1 MLDHGSI
8 SFGRF
13 PIETLSW
20 ERRSVFTHNRCQE
33 ELEKFNGLVAKKKAY
48 FEERYRRIRAMKAE
62 QNQQTELTLDYS
74 GDCSISSQSG
84 EEDAAAIQHEN
95 IRDGNSVHSSTEEAK
110 PGTSH
115 EQEISHSEPL
125 QERCL
130 CPDSTLPNHTLRIEV
145 LDSPKQ
151 TKNSD
156 DMLLVQPSEN
166 PSPLPHTDDLEEKS
180 HFRSDLDHKE
190 VMQKPQDKVLDLKPR
205 RVRQGTTLDTSK
217 SNSHQSQAIGKS
229 LDYKSIFY
237 VKDLASGRNIRGEP
251 RMNMVRSSKGVR
263 TTSKM
268 ASQTPI
274 RAPTCTVKSSTRPLL
289 AASSGPPIETHTILT
304 TPGLFTLVMERRA
317 SKRGSTEKL
326 TSGGSNMHASKPSHP
341 KDSSSAQ
348 VTMNKNVTT
357 NGLTKRRPE
366 VKRDIKEV
374 RSIPLAVDSR
384 SNSLKQTQALVAP
397 PKSRTQLATCVRV
410 ETQIQTTKGAKQKE
424 GNAKD
429 RQFQQVDAKI
439 APMVSRNLTATKKPL
454 ITPQTHSS
462 QGRKQSKVVDN
473 LSVDGRK
480 TRRSETPKW
489 R

>member
-1 MLDHGSI
+1 MANLFLQEIPASQMLDHGSI

-48 FEERYRRIRAMKAE
+48 FEERYRRIRARKAE

-84 EEDAAAIQHEN
+84 EEDAAAIQYEN
-95 IRDGNSVHSSTEEAK
+95 IRDGKDYSVHSSTEEAE
-110 PGTSH
+110 PGTTY

-130 CPDSTLPNHTLRIEV
+130 CPDSTLPNLTLRIEV

-156 DMLLVQPSEN
+156 DMLLVQPFET
-166 PSPLPHTDDLEEKS
+166 PSPLRHTDDLEEKS
-180 HFRSDLDHKE
+180 QFRSNLDHKE
-190 VMQKPQDKVLDLKPR
+190 AMQKPQDKVLDLKPR
-205 RVRQGTTLDTSK
+205 RVAQGTTLDTSK
-217 SNSHQSQAIGKS
+217 SNSHQSQSIVKS
-229 LDYKSIFY
+229 LDYKSISH
-237 VKDLASGRNIRGEP
+237 VKDLASGKNIRGETKV
-251 RMNMVRSSKGVR
+251 NVVQSSKGVR

-274 RAPTCTVKSSTRPLL
+274 KATTCTVKSSTRPTSV
-289 AASSGPPIETHTILT
+289 ASSRPHIETHTILT

-326 TSGGSNMHASKPSHP
+326 TSGGSNLHASKPIHP
-341 KDSSSAQ
+341 KDSSSSQ
-348 VTMNKNVTT
+348 VMMNKDVAT

-366 VKRDIKEV
+366 VKRDKKGV

-384 SNSLKQTQALVAP
+384 SNSLKRTQALVAP
-397 PKSRTQLATCVRV
+397 PKSRSVNLPSRTKLTTCVRV

-429 RQFQQVDAKI
+429 RQFQQIDAKI
-439 APMVSRNLTATKKPL
+439 APMVSRNLTATKKVKAC
-454 ITPQTHSS
+454 I
-462 QGRKQSKVVDN
+462 V
-473 LSVDGRK
+473 
-480 TRRSETPKW
+480 
-489 R
+489 